1 MRDIN
6 RVMQD
11 NCISHVTDGGGRG
24 VGRGV
29 PRGRFPILVRH
40 WPPPVGTLWQ
50 VAPTSWRTGG
60 RGLSV
65 GLLSVSR
72 LAPTAPR
79 QLVAT
84 HSSRGT
90 SGGLLFGVGV
100 SAQPPRAARDNTD
113 LHSSASTHSPTG
125 SSVVPTFR
133 PWACSCAMAALASS
147 FCSGVWYQIPDL
159 LDGESVLCS
168 SWRGG
173 RTHVLTT
180 APSPALRSSGYL
192 RARSRG
198 LVSVSAPGCAA
209 PCRAPWRETH

>member
-1 MRDIN
+1 MWRTGGAGRRPRSSSREVSHPRASLAPPRRDA
-6 RVMQD
+6 
-11 NCISHVTDGGGRG
+11 
-24 VGRGV
+24 VG
-29 PRGRFPILVRH
+29 PVRKS
-40 WPPPVGTLWQ
+40 
-50 VAPTSWRTGG
+50 PTSWRTGG

-72 LAPTAPR
+72 LALTAPR

-100 SAQPPRAARDNTD
+100 SAQPPRAAPDNTD

-168 SWRGG
+168 SRRGG

-180 APSPALRSSGYL
+180 AP
-192 RARSRG
+192 
-198 LVSVSAPGCAA
+198 
-209 PCRAPWRETH
+209 